1 MVDGGEGGDEDG
13 GNGAGAG
20 YAVQGSRTFG
30 VVIFD
35 LELVGDRVHAKST
48 REIPL

>member
-20 YAVQGSRTFG
+20 YAVQGSCAVG
-30 VVIFD
+30 IVIWER
-35 LELVGDRVHAKST
+35 ELGGDGAILK
-48 REIPL
+48 LL